1 MEKNLKIK
9 FFQKGKKLR
18 KDFIKILQND
28 WFSQILP
35 MSFESFPIP
44 MCKQVCSK
52 KSTED
57 ANKSKGR
64 VVEMGGL
71 GSREYIKL

>member
-1 MEKNLKIK
+1 MNSFIKEKAWD
-9 FFQKGKKLR
+9 

-44 MCKQVCSK
+44 VCKNICSK
-52 KSTED
+52 KSTEG
-57 ANKSKGR
+57 ANKSKER

-71 GSREYIKL
+71 GSREYTKL